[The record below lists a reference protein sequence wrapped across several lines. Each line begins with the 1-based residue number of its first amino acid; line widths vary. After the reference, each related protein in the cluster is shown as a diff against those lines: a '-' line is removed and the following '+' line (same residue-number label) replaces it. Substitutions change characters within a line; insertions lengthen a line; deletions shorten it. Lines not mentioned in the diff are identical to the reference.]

1 MEKKDLKI
9 VFFGTPDFAVE
20 SLKRLVE
27 GGYNVVGVVTM
38 PDKPAGRGHHLLQSD
53 VKKYAVENGL
63 HLMQPVKLKDEE
75 FVNELRSLNA
85 DLFIVIAF
93 RMLPEVVWAMP
104 RLGTFNLHASLLPKY
119 RGAAPINWAVMNGET
134 ETGVTT
140 FFPQHEIDTGDVIQ
154 QKSLP
159 IGRKDNVEIIHDGL
173 MMMGAGM
180 VIETVDAIIAGT
192 VKPIPQSEMLTAG
205 EKPTPAPKIF
215 KDTCRID
222 WNWCAEKVYNHV
234 RGLSPYPAAW
244 TEIVD
249 AAGKVYAVKIFE
261 TGEPE
266 APSANLVPG
275 TLTTDGK
282 RLWVA
287 CADAKIEILS
297 LQMAGKRRMPTADF
311 LRGFNIEGCHC

>member
-1 MEKKDLKI
+1 
-9 VFFGTPDFAVE
+9 
-20 SLKRLVE
+20 
-27 GGYNVVGVVTM
+27 
-38 PDKPAGRGHHLLQSD
+38 
-53 VKKYAVENGL
+53 
-63 HLMQPVKLKDEE
+63 
-75 FVNELRSLNA
+75 
-85 DLFIVIAF
+85 
-93 RMLPEVVWAMP
+93 
-104 RLGTFNLHASLLPKY
+104 
-119 RGAAPINWAVMNGET
+119 
-134 ETGVTT
+134 
-140 FFPQHEIDTGDVIQ
+140 
-154 QKSLP
+154 
-159 IGRKDNVEIIHDGL
+159 

-266 APSANLVPG
+266 APSANLVTG
-275 TLTTDGK
+275 TLATDGK

>member
-1 MEKKDLKI
+1 MSAGKSDRSILAKDGDS
-9 VFFGTPDFAVE
+9 GTGNSTKARTYAIAESSAV
-20 SLKRLVE
+20 
-27 GGYNVVGVVTM
+27 
-38 PDKPAGRGHHLLQSD
+38 
-53 VKKYAVENGL
+53 
-63 HLMQPVKLKDEE
+63 
-75 FVNELRSLNA
+75 
-85 DLFIVIAF
+85 
-93 RMLPEVVWAMP
+93 
-104 RLGTFNLHASLLPKY
+104 
-119 RGAAPINWAVMNGET
+119 
-134 ETGVTT
+134 
-140 FFPQHEIDTGDVIQ
+140 
-154 QKSLP
+154 
-159 IGRKDNVEIIHDGL
+159 

-244 TEIVD
+244 AEIVD

-261 TGEPE
+261 TSEPE